1 MLDAP
6 PKEPELLSWTYV
18 GLGALLIFCI
28 IPFAREIQLFFA
40 NQFGG
45 ELFLYIVW
53 MAVLVVCSLAT
64 INLRRRGLPASAYLW
79 LIAVCAGLGTYAY
92 ALRNNPV
99 EAIHLVEYGLLG
111 LLVYRALVHRIRDYS
126 VYVAAAL
133 VVGMIGIIDE
143 WIQWIVPSRY
153 WGLRDLQINL
163 VAGGLTQLAIGAG
176 LRPAIISG
184 RPSWQS
190 YRRLSHIA
198 ALGLFMLG
206 LSYMNTPERIAIY
219 AMRIPSLSFLLDSK
233 SVMIEYGYLY
243 RDPEIGVFRS
253 RFRLE
258 ELHKYDRERG
268 LDAAEALDHYINDDR
283 YEQFLTIYNVH
294 RDAYVHEAGVHVFRR
309 NKFVRFATFEE
320 SRRGENYDIAFRE
333 NRILEKYFPTALENS
348 THLRTPE
355 LRQTVEKN
363 ALKKP
368 EFRSAVGSGLVT
380 RFNEGQIVSGF
391 VLAIAALLLLAA
403 YCGRKDSRSA

>member
-1 MLDAP
+1 MLDTP

-28 IPFAREIQLFFA
+28 VPFAREIQLFIA

-45 ELFLYIVW
+45 EFFLYTVAA
-53 MAVLVVCSLAT
+53 AVLVVCSSAT

-79 LIAVCAGLGTYAY
+79 LIAVFAGFGTYAY

-99 EAIHLVEYGLLG
+99 EAIHLMEYGLLG

-219 AMRIPSLSFLLDSK
+219 AMRVPFLSFLLDGK

-268 LDAAEALDHYINDDR
+268 LEAAEALDHYINDDR

-294 RDAYVHEAGVHVFRR
+294 RDTYIHEAGVHLFRR
-309 NKFVRFATFEE
+309 NKFVRFATFKEFK
-320 SRRGENYDIAFRE
+320 RGENYDIALRE

-348 THLRTPE
+348 THLWTPE
-355 LRQTVEKN
+355 LRQTVDKN
-363 ALKKP
+363 AMKGP
-368 EFRSAVGSGLVT
+368 EFQSAVSMGLVT
-380 RFNEGQIVSGF
+380 RFSEGQIVSGF
-391 VLAIAALLLLAA
+391 ALAIAVLLLLAD
-403 YCGRKDSRSA
+403 YCGRQDSRSA

>member
-45 ELFLYIVW
+45 GFFLYTVGA
-53 MAVLVVCSLAT
+53 AVLVLFYSAI
-64 INLRRRGLPASAYLW
+64 INLRRRALPASAYLW
-79 LIAVCAGLGTYAY
+79 LIAVCACFGTYTY

-99 EAIHLVEYGLLG
+99 EAIHLVVYALLG

-219 AMRIPSLSFLLDSK
+219 AMRIPYLSFLLDGK
-233 SVMIEYGYLY
+233 STMIEYGYLY

-294 RDAYVHEAGVHVFRR
+294 RDAYVHEAGVHLFRR
-309 NKFVRFATFEE
+309 NRSVQRATLQER
-320 SRRGENYDIAFRE
+320 RRGETYDIAFRE
-333 NRILEKYFPTALENS
+333 NRILEKYFPMALENS
-348 THLRTPE
+348 THLWTPE

-363 ALKKP
+363 ALTGP
-368 EFRSAVGSGLVT
+368 EFRSAVSLGLVT
-380 RFNEGQIVSGF
+380 RFSEGQIVSGF

>member
-28 IPFAREIQLFFA
+28 TPFAREIQLFLE

-53 MAVLVVCSLAT
+53 MAVLVGCSLAT

-79 LIAVCAGLGTYAY
+79 LIAVCAGFGTYAY
-92 ALRNNPV
+92 ALRNIPV
-99 EAIHLVEYGLLG
+99 EAIHLVQYGLLG
-111 LLVYRALVHRIRDYS
+111 LLVYRAFVHRIRDYS

-190 YRRLSHIA
+190 YRRLSHVA

-206 LSYMNTPERIAIY
+206 LSYVNTPERIAIY
-219 AMRIPSLSFLLDSK
+219 ATRIPYLSFLLDGK
-233 SVMIEYGYLY
+233 STMIDYGYMY

-258 ELHKYDRERG
+258 ELQKNDRERG
-268 LDAAEALDHYINDDR
+268 LDAAEALDHYIDDDG

-294 RDAYVHEAGVHVFRR
+294 RDAYVHEAGVHLFRR
-309 NKFVRFATFEE
+309 NKFVGWATFKEFK
-320 SRRGENYDIAFRE
+320 RGENYDIALRE

-348 THLRTPE
+348 THLWTPE
-355 LRQTVEKN
+355 LRRTVNNN
-363 ALKKP
+363 ALEGL
-368 EFRSAVGSGLVT
+368 EFQSAVSMGLVT

-391 VLAIAALLLLAA
+391 ALAVAVLLLLAA
-403 YCGRKDSRSA
+403 YCGKQDSRSA